1 MRRRGTT
8 NETIVRLVGLGD
20 RLTHD
25 SPARAAGFRSLHTH
39 AHTRCTASQVAMYG
53 HALHRNKPHS
63 NDSLTHPRC
72 LAVHRAVTA
81 VTALAVSPS
90 LLQFIGD
97 PILAILSILTVP
109 WASAGGALL
118 GPSTP
123 NRKAVL
129 LLLLGPSRLSLRSLS
144 SPRSPSLPPS
154 KNLVQTA
161 LWVLPQ
167 TNELLD
173 DSFYAVAAVEDLP
186 RWINTTPIL
195 RCHMRLFDCRAASS
209 HISAHL
215 QTSRLP
221 PCFFFE
227 HLSKTV
233 DLFACHSLLLYS
245 ASASRLSRWLLSSTP
260 QGTFHITAT
269 Q

>member
-25 SPARAAGFRSLHTH
+25 SPARAAGFRSLHTR

-53 HALHRNKPHS
+53 HALQRNKPHS

-109 WASAGGALL
+109 W
-118 GPSTP
+118 
-123 NRKAVL
+123 
-129 LLLLGPSRLSLRSLS
+129 LLLGGPCWAHPPRIGKLCCFSFWGPRVSRFA
-144 SPRSPSLPPS
+144 RSPPLAPPVCPRPRIWS
-154 KNLVQTA
+154 KQPCGSCHRQMNCWMTA
-161 LWVLPQ
+161 FMPLR
-167 TNELLD
+167 LLKICPD
-173 DSFYAVAAVEDLP
+173 
-186 RWINTTPIL
+186 
-195 RCHMRLFDCRAASS
+195 
-209 HISAHL
+209 
-215 QTSRLP
+215 
-221 PCFFFE
+221 
-227 HLSKTV
+227 
-233 DLFACHSLLLYS
+233 
-245 ASASRLSRWLLSSTP
+245 
-260 QGTFHITAT
+260 G
-269 Q
+269 